1 MSNIISMG
9 LLTQRREDAVK
20 MEVRAKELLKESDP
34 NSVFGIEI
42 DFDEADIDS
51 KRWFDRLWGISIC
64 DVTDHYDSATEDS
77 SASVAFKILER
88 VAATFPD
95 IKMRYWMTWEGPLA
109 QEAISVNGELV
120 EIAPWTF
127 VVHVPASDAYQQL
140 LDILNTRDLL
150 LNLWPN
156 RCSIG
161 WRFDKN
167 TETQQTELL
176 AEEVSQQMG
185 NTELL
190 LYCYL
195 DGCPD
200 LYLEEYAHARN
211 GCIEWVHTDQERLAL
226 MEIPYLPIS
235 IENDVEAI
243 EGDHFTMED
252 ILIRP
257 DVVFE
262 NCLTKARVGTPY
274 YQDYLISLLT
284 ENEDFKRFLQPS
296 DERWVHQRMLEQEKE
311 ADERKAEQDDLP
323 F

>member
-1 MSNIISMG
+1 MSNIISFG
-9 LLTQRREDAVK
+9 LLTQCREDAVK
-20 MEVRAKELLKESDP
+20 METRAKELLKELDP
-34 NSVFGIEI
+34 NSGFGIEI

-51 KRWFDRLWGISIC
+51 NRWFDRLWGISIC
-64 DVTDHYDSATEDS
+64 DVTDHYDSATEEC

-127 VVHVPASDAYQQL
+127 VVHVPDSDAYHQL
-140 LDILNTRDLL
+140 LDILNTKDLL

-161 WRFDKN
+161 WRYDKN
-167 TETQQTELL
+167 TETLQAELL

-190 LYCYL
+190 LYRYL
-195 DGCPD
+195 DGYTDPC
-200 LYLEEYAHARN
+200 LEEYAHARN
-211 GCIEWVHTDQERLAL
+211 GRIEWVHTDQERLAL

-274 YQDYLISLLT
+274 YQDYLISLLA

-296 DERWVHQRMLEQEKE
+296 DERWVHQRMLEQENE
-311 ADERKAEQDDLP
+311 AKERKAEQDDLLS
-323 F
+323 

>member
-1 MSNIISMG
+1 M
-9 LLTQRREDAVK
+9 
-20 MEVRAKELLKESDP
+20 
-34 NSVFGIEI
+34 
-42 DFDEADIDS
+42 
-51 KRWFDRLWGISIC
+51 
-64 DVTDHYDSATEDS
+64 TDHYGCGEEDS
-77 SASVAFKILER
+77 SASIAFKILES
-88 VAATFPD
+88 VAAAFPNV
-95 IKMRYWMTWEGPLA
+95 KMRYWMTWEGPLV

-120 EIAPWTF
+120 EIEPWTF

-176 AEEVSQQMG
+176 AEEVSKQMG

-262 NCLTKARVGTPY
+262 NCLTRAREGTPY
-274 YQDYLISLLT
+274 YQDHLISLLA

-311 ADERKAEQDDLP
+311 ADERKAEQDDLQ

>member
-9 LLTQRREDAVK
+9 LLTQRREDAEK
-20 MEVRAKELLKESDP
+20 MDARAKELLKELDP
-34 NSVFGIEI
+34 DSVLRIEI
-42 DFDEADIDS
+42 DFDEADTDS
-51 KRWFDRLWGISIC
+51 NRWFNRLWGISIC
-64 DVTDHYDSATEDS
+64 DVTDHYDSTTEECN
-77 SASVAFKILER
+77 ASIALKILES

-95 IKMRYWMTWEGPLA
+95 VKMRYWMTWEGPLA

-120 EIAPWTF
+120 EIEPWTF
-127 VVHVPASDAYQQL
+127 VVHVPDSYAYQQL
-140 LDILNTRDLL
+140 FDILNTRDLL

-176 AEEVSQQMG
+176 AEEVSRQMG

-200 LYLEEYAHARN
+200 PCLEEYAHARN

-274 YQDYLISLLT
+274 YQDYLISLLA

-311 ADERKAEQDDLP
+311 AEERKAEQDDLP

>member
-1 MSNIISMG
+1 MSNTISFG
-9 LLTQRREDAVK
+9 LLTQRREDAEK
-20 MEVRAKELLKESDP
+20 METRAKELLKESDP

-64 DVTDHYDSATEDS
+64 DVTDHYGSGEEDS
-77 SASVAFKILER
+77 SASVAFEILES
-88 VAATFPD
+88 VVATFPD
-95 IKMRYWMTWEGPLA
+95 VKMRYWMTWEGPLV
-109 QEAISVNGELV
+109 QEAISVKGELV
-120 EIAPWTF
+120 EIEPWTF

-150 LNLWPN
+150 LNLWIN

-176 AEEVSQQMG
+176 AEEVSRQMG

-190 LYCYL
+190 LYRYL
-195 DGCPD
+195 DGYTDPC
-200 LYLEEYAHARN
+200 LEEYAHARN

-262 NCLTKARVGTPY
+262 NCLTRARKGTPY
-274 YQDYLISLLT
+274 YQDHLISLLA

>member
-1 MSNIISMG
+1 MG

-20 MEVRAKELLKESDP
+20 METRAKELLKELVP
-34 NSVFGIEI
+34 NSGFGIEI
-42 DFDEADIDS
+42 EFDEADMDS

-64 DVTDHYDSATEDS
+64 DVTDHYDSATEEC
-77 SASVAFKILER
+77 SASVAFEILES
-88 VAATFPD
+88 VVATFPD
-95 IKMRYWMTWEGPLA
+95 VKMRYWMTWEGPLA

-127 VVHVPASDAYQQL
+127 VVHVPDSDAYHQL

-161 WRFDKN
+161 WRYDKN
-167 TETQQTELL
+167 TETLQAELL

-190 LYCYL
+190 LYRYL
-195 DGCPD
+195 DGYTDPC
-200 LYLEEYAHARN
+200 LEEYAYARN
-211 GCIEWVHTDQERLAL
+211 GRLGWIHTDQERLAL
-226 MEIPYLPIS
+226 MGIPDMPIS
-235 IENDVEAI
+235 FEEDIETMDD
-243 EGDHFTMED
+243 GHFTMED
-252 ILIRP
+252 ILICP

-262 NCLTKARVGTPY
+262 KYLTMAREGSHY
-274 YQDYLISLLT
+274 CQDNLISLLA
-284 ENEDFKRFLQPS
+284 ENEGFKRFLQPY
-296 DERWVHQRMLEQEKE
+296 DAQWIHQRMMEQEKE
-311 ADERKAEQDDLP
+311 AEERKANPEDLP